1 MRPLGRLAAAGFV
14 AILRTMQMILRRAC
28 VLALLLVLVATSAC
42 RSAPPA
48 GTPDPAKAK
57 RETIAKPWTK
67 EAVEAHE
74 HVYLELSTGKHGI
87 LFQPLYVADPKGD
100 YLSSKND
107 ANVHLALADVLLL
120 DSIEVTQDE
129 SNAAAAAAAPVQ
141 TVAGTFAAF
150 WIGVFLFVPAIALY
164 LILF

>member
-1 MRPLGRLAAAGFV
+1 MNSL
-14 AILRTMQMILRRAC
+14 LRRVC
-28 VLALLLVLVATSAC
+28 SLALILVLVATAAC
-42 RSAPPA
+42 RSAPP

-57 RETIAKPWTK
+57 RESIAKPWTK

-87 LFQPLYVADPKGD
+87 LFQPSYVADPKGD
-100 YLSSKND
+100 YLTSKND
-107 ANVHLALADVLLL
+107 ATVHLALADVLLL
-120 DSIEVTQDE
+120 DSIEVTQSE
-129 SNAAAAAAAPVQ
+129 SDAAAIAAAPVQ
-141 TVAGTFAAF
+141 TVAGVFAAF